1 MGRGKLEAWQ
11 TSGMANQR
19 NRSLKKSWQTRGV
32 ANLVIENA
40 GKLEGV
46 ANQWHACPPN
56 SVLYGAYAS
65 SRINLKFVWKALN
78 KIYPDPN
85 FAVAED
91 IKNAFDAIA
100 KVRD

>member
-19 NRSLKKSWQTRGV
+19 NRRLKKSWQTRGV

-40 GKLEGV
+40 GKLKGV

-56 SVLYGAYAS
+56 SGMDYENELKNHQRPITKKVSKTPKVENTTAKTNAYKNKLRS
-65 SRINLKFVWKALN
+65 S
-78 KIYPDPN
+78 
-85 FAVAED
+85 
-91 IKNAFDAIA
+91 
-100 KVRD
+100 

>member
-19 NRSLKKSWQTRGV
+19 NRRLIKSWQTRGA

-56 SVLYGAYAS
+56 SCIDSTLDVGD
-65 SRINLKFVWKALN
+65 RIQFS
-78 KIYPDPN
+78 KIERIFLVFCEVVKYLI
-85 FAVAED
+85 VCL
-91 IKNAFDAIA
+91 
-100 KVRD
+100 V